1 MESDPASVRTIAAAA
16 FEILK
21 DLDEHGPNTGT
32 FYQHIN
38 PQLKPVYR
46 QSVANIFR
54 APQKF
59 LQARR
64 WKSRQGSGIPLGVL
78 RNVPSKRAVM

>member
-32 FYQHIN
+32 FYERIN
-38 PQLKPVYR
+38 PQVKPVYR
-46 QSVANIFR
+46 QYVANIFR
-54 APQKF
+54 A
-59 LQARR
+59 
-64 WKSRQGSGIPLGVL
+64 L
-78 RNVPSKRAVM
+78 RNFFKHADGNPDKVLEFRLAYSEMFLVSAR